1 MLRQSHIS
9 AFGLNEGGGGRS
21 YRERHRRKRE
31 RFERK
36 GKEGREASVFGLQG
50 TAMGSA
56 AGMWLSAIRSGVL
69 QEFWT
74 TPQSGIPETAFGNKT
89 VLGEGTATKGQN
101 GEKEKTGVRRELF
114 ECVSRESANWGNV
127 ILFYL
132 FSVFFA
138 FSFIFV

>member
-1 MLRQSHIS
+1 MRGEGAGRIARGTEERES
-9 AFGLNEGGGGRS
+9 AS
-21 YRERHRRKRE
+21 REREKRVE
-31 RFERK
+31 RQ
-36 GKEGREASVFGLQG
+36 VFGLQG

-101 GEKEKTGVRRELF
+101 GEKEKTGMGRELF